1 MKKSFSLYSLCLSM
15 LGIFIGLGQY
25 FTSTY
30 SLNILYVGVVIYLAG
45 FTCGVI
51 AFGKNE
57 KGLMKYFSLASFV
70 VIPLLIMLGMLLF
83 AMNFGEN

>member
-1 MKKSFSLYSLCLSM
+1 MKKRFSLYSLCLSI

-25 FTSTY
+25 FTSTC
-30 SLNILYVGVVIYLAG
+30 SSNILYVGVVIYLAG

-83 AMNFGEN
+83 AINFGEN

>member
-1 MKKSFSLYSLCLSM
+1 MRKSFSLYSLCLSM

-30 SLNILYVGVVIYLAG
+30 SSNILYVGVVIYLAG

-83 AMNFGEN
+83 AINFGEN

>member
-1 MKKSFSLYSLCLSM
+1 MKKRFSLYSLWLSM

-25 FTSTY
+25 FTSIY
-30 SLNILYVGVVIYLAG
+30 SSNILYVGVIIYLAG

-70 VIPLLIMLGMLLF
+70 IIPLLIMLGMLIF
-83 AMNFGEN
+83 AINFGEN

>member
-1 MKKSFSLYSLCLSM
+1 MKKRFSLYSLCLSI

-25 FTSTY
+25 FTSAY
-30 SLNILYVGVVIYLAG
+30 SSNILYVGVVIYLAG

-83 AMNFGEN
+83 AINFGEN